1 MLFFQ
6 NMGNLYHSDLPVFA
20 NSTADASLNSS
31 VHHVNTTDQ
40 GLPISKS
47 KEIPIS
53 HKSLLWEQSTEIL

>member
-1 MLFFQ
+1 
-6 NMGNLYHSDLPVFA
+6 MGNLYHSDLLVFA

-47 KEIPIS
+47 KEIPKS
-53 HKSLLWEQSTEIL
+53 PKSLL